1 MFIVAIIHYPGYSL
15 SSDYTPATPGQREG
29 RQREG
34 RKAKHML
41 APLAVAECEVAA
53 LTPAVS

>member
-15 SSDYTPATPGQREG
+15 SSDTPPATPG
-29 RQREG
+29 QREG

-53 LTPAVS
+53 LMPAVS